1 MSETNNL
8 FRPNLLSDFVGQ
20 DEIVNKLKIYIYSA
34 KERNE
39 TLDHT
44 LFYGPPGVGKT
55 SLAFIIAHEF
65 NSKIKVVSAP
75 TLKTIGDLVGI
86 LSILDPGDVLFV
98 DEIHRLD
105 KSLEEILYS
114 VLEDF
119 KLNITFKNSEQ
130 VKLVNFDISPFTFIG
145 ATTQIALI
153 SSPLRDRFGITFKF
167 DYYTVE
173 EISKI
178 IRENTI
184 KMGFSIDN
192 GEAIEIAKR
201 SRKTPRIANN
211 LLKRI
216 VDFTIYENSKKI
228 TKQILNNAFA
238 MLKIDKDGL
247 RKEDIDILK
256 LMFKKFKNVPI
267 SLEVIASY
275 IGENVN
281 NIRDVYESYLVNE
294 GYIERTK
301 RGRILTLKGI
311 KKCEEVLLND
321 DF

>member
-192 GEAIEIAKR
+192 SEAIEIAKR

-301 RGRILTLKGI
+301 RGRLLTLKGI

>member
-1 MSETNNL
+1 M
-8 FRPNLLSDFVGQ
+8 D
-20 DEIVNKLKIYIYSA
+20 NKNTIQILTDAEKKS
-34 KERNE
+34 NE
-39 TLDHT
+39 
-44 LFYGPPGVGKT
+44 
-55 SLAFIIAHEF
+55 
-65 NSKIKVVSAP
+65 
-75 TLKTIGDLVGI
+75 
-86 LSILDPGDVLFV
+86 
-98 DEIHRLD
+98 
-105 KSLEEILYS
+105 LYK
-114 VLEDF
+114 
-119 KLNITFKNSEQ
+119 KLNSICFRDENSNELDTI
-130 VKLVNFDISPFTFIG
+130 LVN
-145 ATTQIALI
+145 AVLAQ
-153 SSPLRDRFGITFKF
+153 
-167 DYYTVE
+167 
-173 EISKI
+173 
-178 IRENTI
+178 
-184 KMGFSIDN
+184 
-192 GEAIEIAKR
+192 
-201 SRKTPRIANN
+201 
-211 LLKRI
+211 
-216 VDFTIYENSKKI
+216 KKI

>member
-44 LFYGPPGVGKT
+44 LFYGPPWVGKT

-192 GEAIEIAKR
+192 SEAIEIAKR

>member
-1 MSETNNL
+1 M
-8 FRPNLLSDFVGQ
+8 RRLL
-20 DEIVNKLKIYIYSA
+20 KRLKWIIFICAIFSLIIYAGTIILLDGMNIIDAGAATGSSSNINTAITDDAA
-34 KERNE
+34 KE
-39 TLDHT
+39 L
-44 LFYGPPGVGKT
+44 
-55 SLAFIIAHEF
+55 
-65 NSKIKVVSAP
+65 
-75 TLKTIGDLVGI
+75 
-86 LSILDPGDVLFV
+86 
-98 DEIHRLD
+98 
-105 KSLEEILYS
+105 
-114 VLEDF
+114 
-119 KLNITFKNSEQ
+119 
-130 VKLVNFDISPFTFIG
+130 
-145 ATTQIALI
+145 
-153 SSPLRDRFGITFKF
+153 
-167 DYYTVE
+167 
-173 EISKI
+173 
-178 IRENTI
+178 
-184 KMGFSIDN
+184 
-192 GEAIEIAKR
+192 AKR

>member
-192 GEAIEIAKR
+192 SEAIEIAKR

-228 TKQILNNAFA
+228 TKQILNNAFS

>member
-192 GEAIEIAKR
+192 SEAIEIAKR

-321 DF
+321 DL

>member
-86 LSILDPGDVLFV
+86 LSILDPGDVLFI

-167 DYYTVE
+167 DYYTVD

-192 GEAIEIAKR
+192 SEAIEIAKR

-216 VDFTIYENSKKI
+216 IDFTIYENSKKI

>member
-20 DEIVNKLKIYIYSA
+20 DEIVSKLKIYIYSA

-192 GEAIEIAKR
+192 SEAIEIAKR

>member
-55 SLAFIIAHEF
+55 SLAFIIGHEF

-192 GEAIEIAKR
+192 SEAIEIAKR

>member
-167 DYYTVE
+167 DYYSVE

-192 GEAIEIAKR
+192 SEAIEIAKR

>member
-178 IRENTI
+178 IRKNTI

-192 GEAIEIAKR
+192 SEAIEIAKR

>member
-105 KSLEEILYS
+105 NSLE
-114 VLEDF
+114 
-119 KLNITFKNSEQ
+119 
-130 VKLVNFDISPFTFIG
+130 
-145 ATTQIALI
+145 
-153 SSPLRDRFGITFKF
+153 
-167 DYYTVE
+167 
-173 EISKI
+173 
-178 IRENTI
+178 
-184 KMGFSIDN
+184 
-192 GEAIEIAKR
+192 
-201 SRKTPRIANN
+201 
-211 LLKRI
+211 
-216 VDFTIYENSKKI
+216 
-228 TKQILNNAFA
+228 
-238 MLKIDKDGL
+238 
-247 RKEDIDILK
+247 
-256 LMFKKFKNVPI
+256 
-267 SLEVIASY
+267 
-275 IGENVN
+275 
-281 NIRDVYESYLVNE
+281 
-294 GYIERTK
+294 
-301 RGRILTLKGI
+301 
-311 KKCEEVLLND
+311 
-321 DF
+321 

>member
-192 GEAIEIAKR
+192 SEAIEIAKR

-281 NIRDVYESYLVNE
+281 NIKDVYESYLVNE

>member
-192 GEAIEIAKR
+192 SEAIEIAKR

-228 TKQILNNAFA
+228 TKQIYPHVF
-238 MLKIDKDGL
+238 
-247 RKEDIDILK
+247 
-256 LMFKKFKNVPI
+256 
-267 SLEVIASY
+267 
-275 IGENVN
+275 
-281 NIRDVYESYLVNE
+281 
-294 GYIERTK
+294 
-301 RGRILTLKGI
+301 
-311 KKCEEVLLND
+311 
-321 DF
+321 

>member
-192 GEAIEIAKR
+192 SEAIEIAKR

-281 NIRDVYESYLVNE
+281 NIRDVYEIWSCCRFNFFNGKLFLYL
-294 GYIERTK
+294 
-301 RGRILTLKGI
+301 L
-311 KKCEEVLLND
+311 
-321 DF
+321 

>member
-98 DEIHRLD
+98 DELHRLD

-192 GEAIEIAKR
+192 SEAIEIAKR

>member
-167 DYYTVE
+167 DYYTVD

-192 GEAIEIAKR
+192 SEAIEIAKR

-301 RGRILTLKGI
+301 RGRMLTLKGI

>member
-192 GEAIEIAKR
+192 SEAIEIAKR

>member
-192 GEAIEIAKR
+192 SEAIEIAKR

-311 KKCEEVLLND
+311 KKCEDVLLND

>member
-192 GEAIEIAKR
+192 SEAIEIAKR

-256 LMFKKFKNVPI
+256 LMFKKFKIVPI

>member
-130 VKLVNFDISPFTFIG
+130 VKLVNFDISAFTFIG

-192 GEAIEIAKR
+192 SEAIEIAKR

>member
-192 GEAIEIAKR
+192 NEAIEIAKR

>member
-44 LFYGPPGVGKT
+44 LFDGPPGVGKT

-184 KMGFSIDN
+184 KMGISIDN
-192 GEAIEIAKR
+192 SEAIEIAKR

>member
-192 GEAIEIAKR
+192 SEAIEIARR
-201 SRKTPRIANN
+201 SRKTARIANN

>member
-192 GEAIEIAKR
+192 SEAIEIAKR

-256 LMFKKFKNVPI
+256 LMFKKFKNIPI

>member
-167 DYYTVE
+167 DYYSVE

-192 GEAIEIAKR
+192 SEAIEIAKR

-228 TKQILNNAFA
+228 TKQILNNAFS

>member
-192 GEAIEIAKR
+192 SEAIEIAKR

-256 LMFKKFKNVPI
+256 LMFMKFKNVPI

>member
-184 KMGFSIDN
+184 KMGFSIEN
-192 GEAIEIAKR
+192 SEAIEIAKR

>member
-192 GEAIEIAKR
+192 SEAIEIAKR

-228 TKQILNNAFA
+228 TKQILNNAFG

-256 LMFKKFKNVPI
+256 LMFNKFKNVPI

>member
-98 DEIHRLD
+98 DEIHRVD

-192 GEAIEIAKR
+192 SEAIEIAKR

>member
-20 DEIVNKLKIYIYSA
+20 VEIVNKLKIYIYSA

-192 GEAIEIAKR
+192 SEAIEIAKR

>member
-192 GEAIEIAKR
+192 SEAIEIAKR

-311 KKCEEVLLND
+311 KKCDEVLLND

>member
-192 GEAIEIAKR
+192 SEAIEIAKR

-267 SLEVIASY
+267 SLEIIASY

-311 KKCEEVLLND
+311 KKCEEVLLNE

>member
-192 GEAIEIAKR
+192 SEAIEIAKR
-201 SRKTPRIANN
+201 SRKTFGRG
-211 LLKRI
+211 LG
-216 VDFTIYENSKKI
+216 IYQFSSSAARRELRFHSFKVRAVA
-228 TKQILNNAFA
+228 QIFS
-238 MLKIDKDGL
+238 
-247 RKEDIDILK
+247 
-256 LMFKKFKNVPI
+256 
-267 SLEVIASY
+267 SL
-275 IGENVN
+275 
-281 NIRDVYESYLVNE
+281 
-294 GYIERTK
+294 
-301 RGRILTLKGI
+301 
-311 KKCEEVLLND
+311 
-321 DF
+321 

>member
-192 GEAIEIAKR
+192 SEAIEIAKR

-256 LMFKKFKNVPI
+256 LMFKKFKNIPI

-311 KKCEEVLLND
+311 KKCDEVLLND

>member
-192 GEAIEIAKR
+192 SEAIEIAKR

-228 TKQILNNAFA
+228 TKQILNNAFG

>member
-192 GEAIEIAKR
+192 SEAIEIAKR

-228 TKQILNNAFA
+228 TKQILNNAFG

-301 RGRILTLKGI
+301 RGRMLTLKGI

>member
-20 DEIVNKLKIYIYSA
+20 DEIINKLKIYIYSA

-192 GEAIEIAKR
+192 SEAIEIAKR

>member
-167 DYYTVE
+167 DYYTIE

-178 IRENTI
+178 VRENTI

-192 GEAIEIAKR
+192 SEAIEIAKR